1 MSQCVRQQDTGYKVD
16 HDFDPLDLDYLADPQ
31 RLPDLRLS
39 PSDQRFEF
47 DPNLPFR
54 GPKEPWTEW
63 TPD

>member
-1 MSQCVRQQDTGYKVD
+1 MD